1 MPGPLVSYTSAVP
14 DEPSDVQ
21 HRAIERARRR
31 RRLVILQNAGLAIIA
46 LGVAVLVYIA
56 ATR

>member
-1 MPGPLVSYTSAVP
+1 MPA
-14 DEPSDVQ
+14 EPSDVQ
-21 HRAIERARRR
+21 QRAIERARRR
-31 RRLVILQNAGLAIIA
+31 RRLVIIQNAGLVIIA